1 MMFYIPL
8 ARLEEKGRRRTW
20 FSYYALHLLRGD
32 DHDPVVVIVVEG
44 GGGLA
49 EVRIGDQVDGLS
61 LATVA
66 VASRLFSVRR
76 RGERDRS

>member
-1 MMFYIPL
+1 MVEFVEQSKTPL
-8 ARLEEKGRRRTW
+8 T
-20 FSYYALHLLRGD
+20 GD
-32 DHDPVVVIVVEG
+32 DHDLIGVVIVEG

-66 VASRLFSVRR
+66 VASRLFSVQW
-76 RGERDRS
+76 RGKRDRC